1 MNKRYI
7 MIISWKEFQISLKF
21 DLNES
26 RGIYLPI
33 RGTYSELSN
42 NLKNPKI
49 GAVLFRLQ
57 RSFYRQ

>member
-1 MNKRYI
+1 